1 MNKNYSLLLL
11 ALGYCFCSTAQQIK
25 ESKLKEERER
35 IIEEWK
41 SQVNVDCINDYQNK
55 TIHLNNVTMP
65 FHSTTIGKEMR
76 GKRSLWI
83 LLNSGEGLTETEL
96 QKTIS
101 SSSSEGIYIKPIIQ
115 NKEMWNQPISD
126 TLIENLIEMMIV
138 KEGVNPNK
146 VYIENRSDTHIAER
160 LSDHWATTIPNIAN
174 IADCTKTSREP
185 YPKHIVWKQGELA
198 RSTFYWVSLP
208 KAISPKQGDTFEAK
222 IEGNNIEIIQM
233 DYDEVTI
240 WINEKMVDLKKP
252 VTIKYNDKV
261 IYNDIVKLNT
271 SNLILSLENRK
282 DPTFCFPANVTIRKK

>member
-35 IIEEWK
+35 IITEWK
-41 SQVNVDCINDYQNK
+41 SQVRLDYNNDYQNE
-55 TIHLNNVTMP
+55 TIHFNNHEIKFYSSDVKY
-65 FHSTTIGKEMR
+65 GC
-76 GKRSLWI
+76 SLWI
-83 LLNSGEGLTETEL
+83 LHDFGETITEIEL
-96 QKTIS
+96 QKSIS
-101 SSSSEGIYIKPIIQ
+101 PSCPGGAYVKPLLP
-115 NKEMWNQPISD
+115 NNEMWDQAITD
-126 TLIENLIEMMIV
+126 TIIENLIEMMIV
-138 KEGVNPNK
+138 CKGIDPNR
-146 VYIENRSDTHIAER
+146 VYFYVKGEADKRFAER
-160 LSDHWATTIPNIAN
+160 LSDHWATTTNIKD
-174 IADCTKTSREP
+174 ITDCAKVIRNP
-185 YPKHIVWKQGELA
+185 YPKHLVWTQGELP
-198 RSTFYWVSLP
+198 RSTFYWVTLP
-208 KAISPKQGDTFEAK
+208 KTISPKQGDKFEAK